1 MNTAYINYLKGD
13 QKSHRTITEYTKYV
27 KQMLDF
33 VNKPDIEVTYTDLV
47 DWKASIAHLAPSSVC
62 LQIAAVKS
70 YFQFLV
76 DAEMI
81 DKNPAD
87 KLKRPAKKNKEKP
100 YPEAW
105 MIRAMVDNA
114 RTDRDRAII
123 MLFVT
128 TGLRFSELANITL
141 DEYKNMGG
149 SDGREIKILGK
160 GAKERTVYVND
171 EAKLYI
177 DMYLTT
183 RPCNGS
189 DKLFLSFTGQELHEN
204 CFSQTLK
211 NVAKK
216 SGIPF
221 WNEICPHF
229 LRTSFATLQSE
240 AGTPVA
246 TIQAAMGHA
255 SLATTSVYIKHSQAR
270 INNAMKTVAF

>member
-13 QKSHRTITEYTKYV
+13 QKSPRTIAEYTKYV

-33 VNKPDIEVTYTDLV
+33 VGKPDVEVTYTDLV

-62 LQIAAVKS
+62 LQIAAIKS

-87 KLKRPAKKNKEKP
+87 KLKRPTKKNKEKP

-149 SDGREIKILGK
+149 SDVREIKILGK

-183 RPCNGS
+183 RPRNGS
-189 DKLFLSFTGQELHEN
+189 NKLFLSFTGQELHEN

-216 SGIPF
+216 AGIPF
-221 WNEICPHF
+221 WNEVSPHW
-229 LRTSFATLQSE
+229 LRASFATLQSE

-255 SLATTSVYIKHSQAR
+255 SLATTSVYIKHSQSR